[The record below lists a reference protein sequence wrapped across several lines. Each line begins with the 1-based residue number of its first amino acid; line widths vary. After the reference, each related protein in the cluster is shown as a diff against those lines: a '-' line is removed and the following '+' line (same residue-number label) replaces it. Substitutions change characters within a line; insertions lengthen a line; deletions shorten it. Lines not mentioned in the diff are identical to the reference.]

1 MISNNWAKGE
11 KVMKQNKEEFIKG
24 EGADFPGKT
33 YANCVLQHVFQ
44 FQRDYL
50 LQEMFLIH
58 RAHIIMLMEQKLMK
72 KEDTKVILTALEKVA
87 HIPKSQLLYEKEHE
101 DLFFLMEHLIVREA
115 NDDLVSNMHIGRSRN
130 DMGVTM
136 YRMSLRR
143 YLLRFIEHFIL
154 LKESILQLADDHME
168 TIMPAYTHTQPAQP
182 TTFGHYMLAVYDVM
196 KRDLERMWKTYD
208 LVNRSPMG
216 AAALST
222 TSFPINRQRVAQLLG
237 FSSVIEN
244 SYDAVAGADYLLE
257 ISSVLMMTMTNTSRW
272 LQDFLLLATKE
283 YNGITIASPYVQ
295 ISSIMPQKRN
305 PVSIEHAR
313 ALTSGAFGEAFTVFQ
328 MIHNTPFGDI
338 VDTEDDLQP
347 YLYGGI
353 EKAIRVFCIMNAV
366 IRTMKVEGEVLRK
379 RSFKHAITITDFADT
394 LTKNYNISFR
404 RAHHAASNI
413 AKMSM
418 MQQKELHELK
428 LIEVNQYLQEN
439 LHVILSEKEWD
450 DIISPEA
457 FVEKR
462 DVYGGTS
469 KTEMIRMIQKRRE
482 RFKKEEV
489 KFEVE
494 KKRISQAEK
503 EIMTIVLNI
512 IES

>member
-1 MISNNWAKGE
+1 MKGS
-11 KVMKQNKEEFIKG
+11 KEEFIQN

-33 YANCVLQHVFQ
+33 YADCVLKHVFE

-50 LQEMFLIH
+50 LQDMFMVH
-58 RAHIIMLMEQKLMK
+58 RAHIIMLIEQNVLKLQEA
-72 KEDTKVILTALEKVA
+72 KEILMAVEEVA
-87 HIPKSQLLYEKEHE
+87 QIPKSQLLYTSKHE
-101 DLFFLMEHLIVREA
+101 DLFFLIEHLIVKEA
-115 NDDLVSNMHIGRSRN
+115 DDDLVSNMHIGRSRN

-143 YLLRFIEHFIL
+143 YLLRLMEHFML
-154 LKESILQLADDHME
+154 LEESILQLVDDHME

-196 KRDLERMWKTYD
+196 QRDLERIWKTYH
-208 LVNRSPMG
+208 LVNCSPMG

-222 TSFPINRQRVAQLLG
+222 TSFPINRQRVATLLG
-237 FSSVIEN
+237 FSNVIEN

-257 ISSVLMMTMTNTSRW
+257 VSSLLMVTMTNMSRW
-272 LQDFLLLATKE
+272 IHDFLLFATKE
-283 YNGITIASPYVQ
+283 YNGITVANPYVQ

-313 ALTSGAFGEAFTVFQ
+313 ALTSGALGEAFTVFQ

-347 YLYGGI
+347 YLYEGI
-353 EKAIRVFCIMNAV
+353 EKAIRIFCIMNAV
-366 IRTMKVEGEVLRK
+366 IRTMKVEEKVLRN
-379 RSFKHAITITDFADT
+379 RSFKHAITITDLADI
-394 LTKNYNISFR
+394 LTKNYNVPFR
-404 RAHHAASNI
+404 RAHQAASDI
-413 AKMSM
+413 ATMSLK
-418 MQQKELHELK
+418 QKKELHELNFTE
-428 LIEVNQYLQEN
+428 INMYLQKN
-439 LHVILSEKEWD
+439 CKVMLSEKEWK

-462 DVYGGTS
+462 TVYGGPS
-469 KTEMIRMIQKRRE
+469 KTEMMRMIQKRRE
-482 RFKKEEV
+482 LFKKEEV
-489 KFEVE
+489 TFEKE
-494 KKRISQAEK
+494 KERISQVEK
-503 EIMTIVLNI
+503 EVMTIVLNI